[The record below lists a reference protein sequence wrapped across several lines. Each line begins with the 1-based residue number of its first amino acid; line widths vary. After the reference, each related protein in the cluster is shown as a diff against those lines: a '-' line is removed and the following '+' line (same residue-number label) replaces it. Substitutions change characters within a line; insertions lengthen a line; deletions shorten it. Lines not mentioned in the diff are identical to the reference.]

1 MAQQWQF
8 WIDRGGTFTDIVA
21 KGEDGTLL
29 THKLLSE
36 NPDHYQDAAIQGI
49 RDILGLSP
57 DQPLPTEQIQ
67 AVKMGTTVA
76 TNALLEHKGD
86 RAVLLITKGFRD
98 ALRIGYQNRPDI
110 FAREIVLPEMV
121 YEQVIEVE
129 ERLDAKGNVITPL
142 HEAQVKQDLQ
152 QAYDSGIRSCAIVLM
167 HGYRYSHQ
175 EKAIA
180 EIARQLN
187 FTQIS
192 VSHEVTPLMKLVS
205 RGDTTMVDAYLSPI
219 LRRYVDQVAS
229 KLNLNHGKSNAQL
242 LFMQS
247 NGGLADAQLFQ
258 GKDSILSGP
267 AGGIVGAVKTSLIA
281 GYDKIISFDMGGTS
295 TDVAHYAGEYER
307 SLETEIAG
315 VRLKTPMM
323 AIHTVAAGGGSIV
336 EFDGSRYRV
345 GPASAGAYPGPAAY
359 G

>member
-8 WIDRGGTFTDIVA
+8 WIDRGGTFTDVVA
-21 KGEDGTLL
+21 KREDGTLF

-110 FAREIVLPEMV
+110 FAREIVLPQMV

-142 HEAQVKQDLQ
+142 NETQVKQDLQ
-152 QAYDSGIRSCAIVLM
+152 QAYDSGIRSCAIILM
-167 HGYRYSHQ
+167 HGYRYSHH

-229 KLNLNHGKSNAQL
+229 KLNLNHGQSNAQL

-267 AGGIVGAVKTSLIA
+267 AGALLGQ
-281 GYDKIISFDMGGTS
+281 
-295 TDVAHYAGEYER
+295 
-307 SLETEIAG
+307 
-315 VRLKTPMM
+315 
-323 AIHTVAAGGGSIV
+323 
-336 EFDGSRYRV
+336 
-345 GPASAGAYPGPAAY
+345 
-359 G
+359 